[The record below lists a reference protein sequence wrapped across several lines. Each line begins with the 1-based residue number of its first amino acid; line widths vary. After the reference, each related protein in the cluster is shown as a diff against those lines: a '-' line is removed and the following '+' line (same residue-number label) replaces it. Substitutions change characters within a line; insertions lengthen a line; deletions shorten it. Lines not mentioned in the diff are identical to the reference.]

1 MFSKING
8 IINNQVDETDLE
20 LFCTI
25 IGISPS
31 KGARSPVLWNK
42 VFSAEKKKIKMIP
55 LDVEPH
61 RVEELFYSLQDNK
74 QCLGGAI
81 AVPYKEVMFGL
92 TKNQLSPEVQNIGAI
107 NCFFRK
113 DNLLSNKFTGTNT
126 DGEASLDPITHLLEK
141 TDKKNIALIGMGGSG
156 KAIWAFLNKK
166 FGRHHTI
173 TSFNRTK
180 IENLNGP
187 RVLELEK
194 FELFLPTFDLVINAT
209 SAGSYNDLNSTPFDI
224 GILKTAKA
232 DCVIYDIIYDPLK
245 TKLILASE
253 DRGLKTINGLRMN
266 LIQAVLAYKY
276 TNPTNLSIEQIFE
289 KMNS

>member
-1 MFSKING
+1 MEEVLGMFSKINA

-55 LDVEPH
+55 LDVEPN

-74 QCLGGAI
+74 RCLGGAI

-92 TKNQLSPEVQNIGAI
+92 TKSQLSPEVQNIGAI

-126 DGEASLDPITHLLEK
+126 DGEASLDPITHLFEK
-141 TDKKNIALIGMGGSG
+141 TDKKNIALIGMGGAG

-180 IENLNGP
+180 IENLNAS

-194 FELFLPTFDLVINAT
+194 F
-209 SAGSYNDLNSTPFDI
+209 
-224 GILKTAKA
+224 
-232 DCVIYDIIYDPLK
+232 
-245 TKLILASE
+245 
-253 DRGLKTINGLRMN
+253 
-266 LIQAVLAYKY
+266 
-276 TNPTNLSIEQIFE
+276 
-289 KMNS
+289 